1 MARTELGKDALDTG
15 VLYFQ
20 AQKKLLRQKQRIER
34 ELLKLQ
40 GKVLRAAS
48 RKSSIVSR
56 KYVPRLENT
65 TTLVEAIRQCMVPG
79 KKMRM
84 VDILK
89 SLTRRNLYHTK
100 SKYFYTMINNK
111 LNRDPLIEKV
121 SRGVFV
127 YRPKRRKTVA

>member
-1 MARTELGKDALDTG
+1 MAKTKVGKDASETG
-15 VLYFQ
+15 LHYFQ
-20 AQKKLLRQKQRIER
+20 AQNKLLSQKQRIER
-34 ELLKLQ
+34 ELLRLE

-89 SLTRRNLYHTK
+89 SLISRNLYHTN

-111 LNRDPLIEKV
+111 LNRDPLIKKV

-127 YRPKRRKTVA
+127 YHPRKKKIVA

>member
-1 MARTELGKDALDTG
+1 MTRTKVGKDALDTG

-34 ELLKLQ
+34 ELLRLE

-48 RKSSIVSR
+48 RKGVVISR
-56 KYVPRLENT
+56 KYVPRLQNT

-89 SLTRRNLYHTK
+89 SLTKRNLYHTK

-111 LNRDPLIEKV
+111 LNRDSLIEKV

-127 YRPKRRKTVA
+127 YHPKRRKTVA